1 MGIRR
6 VSEGRALARLL
17 AVYFKV
23 GFGREGATCVEIKIL
38 RRFHRRV
45 VLHAIDATPARRRGG
60 AGSLPLASPTHW
72 LISTQGATQTI
83 ADRAGYSTGFKQQIF
98 EPYQQPRPRSL
109 IIFAVPPRP
118 KVHQV
123 IVVHHLGPLE
133 RHGDGRV
140 EGPGAL
146 RSLLRREAHGVGVAA
161 DRRKPGQRVLD
172 GHDGQDARHARPPP
186 QC

>member
-1 MGIRR
+1 MR
-6 VSEGRALARLL
+6 GRHLCGNQNFTARSN
-17 AVYFKV
+17 
-23 GFGREGATCVEIKIL
+23 
-38 RRFHRRV
+38 RRV
-45 VLHAIDATPARRRGG
+45 VLHAIDATPARRRVPYR
-60 AGSLPLASPTHW
+60 STSPTHW

-98 EPYQQPRPRSL
+98 EPYQQPRPRRL

-146 RSLLRREAHGVGVAA
+146 CALLRREAHGVGVAA
-161 DRRKPGQRVLD
+161 DRRKPRQRVLD
-172 GHDGQDARHARPPP
+172 RHDGQDARHARSPAER
-186 QC
+186 